1 MKVIRFIFFLFILC
15 FSIYYLNNYII
26 KDNINIEN
34 LLKTNKTKKLNNIF
48 KLNNINSLLSI
59 KTNINN
65 TSNNYITK
73 EEFIPTIYIYNTHQT
88 EEYKETFYNIKPT
101 VVTAS
106 NMIKEEL
113 ETKNIYSIVEEKS
126 IKKEL
131 NKRGLVYSNSYRI
144 SREFIEEIKQKY
156 PSIKYF
162 FDIHRDSVNKELST
176 VKIENK
182 SYAKVM
188 FIVTKKNVNYKENEK
203 NVKIMEEYLNNNY
216 KGILRNTYYQPL
228 YVYNQDVN
236 DKTFL
241 IELGGPYNTLEEI
254 YNTSL
259 AISSAIEYLM
269 EVNKWK
275 KNLQN

>member
-1 MKVIRFIFFLFILC
+1 MVTIMKVIRFIFFLFILC

-34 LLKTNKTKKLNNIF
+34 LLKTNKTKKINNIF

-188 FIVTKKNVNYKENEK
+188 FIVTKKNDNYKENEK

-269 EVNKWK
+269 EVNK
-275 KNLQN
+275 

>member
-1 MKVIRFIFFLFILC
+1 MVIIMKVIRFIFFLFILC

-34 LLKTNKTKKLNNIF
+34 LLKINKNKKLNNIF

-65 TSNNYITK
+65 SSNNSITK

-131 NKRGLVYSNSYRI
+131 NKRGLAYSNSYRI
-144 SREFIEEIKQKY
+144 SREFIEEVKQKY
-156 PSIKYF
+156 PSIIYF

-188 FIVTKKNVNYKENEK
+188 FIVAKKNDNYKENEK

-228 YVYNQDVN
+228 YAYNQDVN

-269 EVNKWK
+269 EVNK
-275 KNLQN
+275 